1 MADRGSPFMRGSRQF
16 PMGAGLRG
24 AAAVFDDKP
33 SRLREAD
40 PLLQKMHGSTLG
52 DAIDL
57 RASMMQSLNLTHK
70 PPEKAAFVRRA
81 LEKLPMLADVNPQQL
96 DRMIAAM
103 EFVRLQPREVLLK
116 VGQVNDF
123 CYFIQSGRVQCQAP
137 DGSGQYLLQGEM
149 FGVEALSASD
159 LPVEYTAIAQ
169 GSSELWRLHRR
180 AFKLL
185 QMDYGAR
192 LRMAV
197 QSVVDA
203 NRAVKQKNLSAMQSI
218 VQRALEDKRERE
230 ALNKSLIW
238 QEFADVKSAIAEFQ
252 QIGTIGKG
260 AFGEV
265 QLCVHAPTRKPY
277 ALKIQKNANQPRLQA
292 NIAREVQCM
301 REAGSPFLMRFFGE
315 WEDRRGHGE
324 HQMILEYLG
333 GGSLEDVM
341 GGRANMQ
348 PLPLDRARFY
358 FACMVAAF
366 DALHTAGWMHR
377 DLSAKNVMV
386 DNHGY
391 GKLIDVGLAKK
402 VSHTEMTYTMCGT
415 PIYYAPELIKS
426 TGYGHKAEIWA
437 LGVLLYELV
446 AAKPPFLPPAT
457 SKAQGNARRLELY
470 DLIVKGEPDYTTG
483 GFAGAGGGGAKDV
496 LQRLL
501 KKRAVERVG
510 IPEVR
515 TSVFYEGFDW
525 DAFHARRMPPPFV
538 PKRDQR
544 IPQPR

>member
-33 SRLREAD
+33 SGLREAD

-230 ALNKSLIW
+230 ALNKSL
-238 QEFADVKSAIAEFQ
+238 FGRSSPTSRAPSRSSSRSGPSARVPSARSNCACTRRPASRTHSKSRR
-252 QIGTIGKG
+252 T
-260 AFGEV
+260 
-265 QLCVHAPTRKPY
+265 PT
-277 ALKIQKNANQPRLQA
+277 
-292 NIAREVQCM
+292 
-301 REAGSPFLMRFFGE
+301 S
-315 WEDRRGHGE
+315 
-324 HQMILEYLG
+324 
-333 GGSLEDVM
+333 
-341 GGRANMQ
+341 RACR
-348 PLPLDRARFY
+348 PTSRARSS
-358 FACMVAAF
+358 ACARPAHPSSCASSASGRTGVA
-366 DALHTAGWMHR
+366 TASIR
-377 DLSAKNVMV
+377 
-386 DNHGY
+386 
-391 GKLIDVGLAKK
+391 
-402 VSHTEMTYTMCGT
+402 
-415 PIYYAPELIKS
+415 
-426 TGYGHKAEIWA
+426 
-437 LGVLLYELV
+437 
-446 AAKPPFLPPAT
+446 
-457 SKAQGNARRLELY
+457 
-470 DLIVKGEPDYTTG
+470 
-483 GFAGAGGGGAKDV
+483 
-496 LQRLL
+496 
-501 KKRAVERVG
+501 
-510 IPEVR
+510 
-515 TSVFYEGFDW
+515 
-525 DAFHARRMPPPFV
+525 
-538 PKRDQR
+538 
-544 IPQPR
+544 